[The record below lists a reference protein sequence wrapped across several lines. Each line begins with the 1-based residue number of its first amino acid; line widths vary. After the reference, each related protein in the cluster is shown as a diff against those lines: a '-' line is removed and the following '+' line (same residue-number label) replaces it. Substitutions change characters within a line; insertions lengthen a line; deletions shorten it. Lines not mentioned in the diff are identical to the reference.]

1 MYDEHYRNRLVEY
14 VRSNRGKSTHADLL
28 ASNIAVLGTRLKS
41 LDDLA
46 SKGVHSEVPTSEAEA
61 CVTWTYM
68 LAADLLRVDKETSV
82 RETQEA
88 TPGGS

>member
-1 MYDEHYRNRLVEY
+1 MMDDDHYRNRLVEY
-14 VRSNRGKSTHADLL
+14 VRSSRGKSTHADLL

-46 SKGVHSEVPTSEAEA
+46 SKGVHAGILLPEAEA

-68 LAADLLRVDKETSV
+68 LAADLLRVEEERTVDES
-82 RETQEA
+82 R
-88 TPGGS
+88 